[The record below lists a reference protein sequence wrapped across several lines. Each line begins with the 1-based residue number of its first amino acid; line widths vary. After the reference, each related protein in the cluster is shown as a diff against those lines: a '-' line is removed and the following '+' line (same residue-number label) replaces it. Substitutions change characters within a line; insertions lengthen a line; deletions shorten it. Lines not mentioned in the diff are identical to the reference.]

1 MRILEKVPKVSL
13 RRGTGA
19 AAEVFLLVALL
30 LLCGEEPPGPVVG
43 VLTAGLHV
51 EVVQAPVLQ
60 LLAEVLNTNLQH
72 GSQKMSL
79 FLCLLILRQEG
90 EVFHFCTILEWR
102 QSSAVICQR
111 SILCFP
117 GSKNHRCD

>member
-60 LLAEVLNTNLQH
+60 LLAEVLNTNLEESRANTDWLLTLDSTHPGWEMKLSISVQ
-72 GSQKMSL
+72 SQNGIKVP
-79 FLCLLILRQEG
+79 R
-90 EVFHFCTILEWR
+90 
-102 QSSAVICQR
+102 
-111 SILCFP
+111 
-117 GSKNHRCD
+117 

>member
-1 MRILEKVPKVSL
+1 MMRILEKVPKVSL

-60 LLAEVLNTNLQH
+60 LLAEVLNTNLDNGGERRGQTDSIALDCTYSSRKMELSISVQ
-72 GSQKMSL
+72 SQNGIKVP
-79 FLCLLILRQEG
+79 R
-90 EVFHFCTILEWR
+90 
-102 QSSAVICQR
+102 
-111 SILCFP
+111 
-117 GSKNHRCD
+117 

>member
-1 MRILEKVPKVSL
+1 MMRILEKVPKVSL

-72 GSQKMSL
+72 GTPVTLVIINS
-79 FLCLLILRQEG
+79 G
-90 EVFHFCTILEWR
+90 EKTYPGGQMKL
-102 QSSAVICQR
+102 AVAIQT
-111 SILCFP
+111 
-117 GSKNHRCD
+117 KNGVKVPR

>member
-43 VLTAGLHV
+43 VLTAGLQV
-51 EVVQAPVLQ
+51 QVVQSPVLQ
-60 LLAEVLNTNLQH
+60 LLAEVLNTNLQQ
-72 GSQKMSL
+72 SYSRLNSL
-79 FLCLLILRQEG
+79 PPVFVSGIYPLG
-90 EVFHFCTILEWR
+90 EMQLVCPIK
-102 QSSAVICQR
+102 A
-111 SILCFP
+111 
-117 GSKNHRCD
+117 